1 MADLIVTGRSSTT
14 HETIY
19 EKKFPI
25 NVGRTF
31 PVDLGNITRYGRVS
45 LELAVHFGPGI
56 HVQASVDTSQIQSL
70 NVRQP
75 NEKRVEVDVLH
86 EEEERR
92 QAVRVYMKPSGGNK
106 PDCALHCPATGK
118 RSGGP
123 CIDCSDGEYTIRL
136 CC

>member
-1 MADLIVTGRSSTT
+1 MADLIVIGRSSTT
-14 HETIY
+14 RETIY
-19 EKKFPI
+19 EKTFPI
-25 NVGRTF
+25 YVGSTF
-31 PVDLGNITRYGRVS
+31 PVDLANLSRYGQVS
-45 LELAVHFGPGI
+45 LEVAVHFGPGI
-56 HVQASVDTSQIQSL
+56 HVQAAVDTSQIQSL

-92 QAVRVYMKPSGGNK
+92 QSVRVYMKPSGNK